1 MSTWEG
7 EDIKCILP
15 GKQTETEELQS
26 SIACLSAPAFHHL
39 RGLEAETD
47 SRSLSRFEHTFSI
60 DSQSLLITSATF
72 SSALFTPNTVLS
84 TQHPQ
89 A

>member
-1 MSTWEG
+1 MSTCEG

-15 GKQTETEELQS
+15 GKRTEMEELLS
-26 SIACLSAPAFHHL
+26 SIACLSGPAFHHL

-47 SRSLSRFEHTFSI
+47 SRSFSRFEHTLSI
-60 DSQSLLITSATF
+60 DSQALLITSATF

-84 TQHPQ
+84 TQHPW